1 MDFYWVGFFLWMCCL
16 PTVLTR
22 PETVRIV
29 GGIFDKSPETSNAER
44 AFTFAV
50 ERFNTQHYVN
60 DTTLV
65 ADAVQVASNDTFD
78 ATKTVCQLLSK
89 GVAAIFGPASQD
101 SAMAVGSVCR
111 SMDVPFVETRWEFE
125 ARESLVTSINL
136 HPSNRHISLAI
147 KDIVLSY
154 HWTTITIVYEEE
166 SALTRLQEVLH
177 ASAEPMKV
185 KVTVYRIPSRPD
197 MRELLKEIKRSGA
210 RHIIIDCRSQTLP
223 LLLEQIMEMQML
235 RSYYHYLFTS
245 MDLTLLNMSR
255 YSGDGVNIT
264 AVHLHD
270 TESAKFH
277 QVALDWR
284 SQFPEADTH
293 PMEMGLTT
301 EAMLIID
308 AVHVLA
314 EALTSH
320 LGRNMSL
327 QRLSCFHGH
336 KKSWDYGLSFFNYIK
351 SVTLKNGLTGEVNF
365 SINGGRDNPKIFIS
379 ELFDTS
385 GLKQRGFWNTSRQV
399 HLKPRDITSVGDLS
413 TYYNRTLI
421 VTTIR
426 EQPYVMYRETDKEG
440 VPVTG
445 NDRYYGFCIDMLK
458 KISEI
463 LHFSYKIVEVED
475 NNYGSELE
483 SGRWN
488 GMVGELM
495 ERKADLAVAPLTIT
509 YSREQVIDFS
519 KPYMHLGIT
528 ILYRSPEPQN
538 PGVFS
543 FLNPLSFDVWLYV
556 VLAFFLVSITL
567 FLLAR
572 FSPYEW
578 YNSHPCNPEYDEV
591 RNQFNL
597 TNCLW
602 FSFGGLM
609 QQGSEVNPRAFSTRV
624 LSGFWWFFSLIL
636 VSSYTAN
643 LAAFLTVERMVSP
656 ISSADDLSKQT
667 EIEYGTRSGGS
678 SETFFRR
685 SKIPTYQ
692 KMYEFMSARPHVFS
706 KTYDEGIERVLNS
719 KNYAFLLESTTAEYR
734 ISQHCKNLTLIGGLL
749 NSRGYGIGTPLGSAL
764 RDEITKA
771 ILSLQE
777 DETIIRLKQQWWK
790 SANCQN
796 NNANQ
801 KEDANEL
808 GVKNIGGI
816 FLVLISGLVAS
827 AMAAVAEFVWKSRQN
842 ATLDSKSLCGE
853 MMAEMRFACR
863 CNKRRNSKPV
873 IEHKYIPTAAYPA
886 SGMNGQAIQMAETVA

>member
-1 MDFYWVGFFLWMCCL
+1 M
-16 PTVLTR
+16 
-22 PETVRIV
+22 
-29 GGIFDKSPETSNAER
+29 SNAER
-44 AFTFAV
+44 AFRFAI
-50 ERFNTQHYVN
+50 ERLNAQNYFNG
-60 DTTLV
+60 TTLV
-65 ADAVQVASNDTFD
+65 PDARHVANNDIFN
-78 ATKTVCQLLSK
+78 ATKTVCRQLSK
-89 GVAAIFGPASQD
+89 GVAAIFGPASQE
-101 SAMAVGSVCR
+101 SATAVGSVCR
-111 SMDVPFVETRWEFE
+111 TMEIPFVETRWEHE
-125 ARESLVTSINL
+125 PRDSLKTSINL
-136 HPSNRHISLAI
+136 HPSNKHISMVI
-147 KDIVLSY
+147 KDIVFYY
-154 HWTTITIVYEEE
+154 HWTTITIVYEEDA
-166 SALTRLQEVLH
+166 ALTRLQEVLH
-177 ASAEPMKV
+177 ASAEPMKI

-197 MRELLKEIKRSGA
+197 MRDLLKEIKTSGA
-210 RHIIIDCRSQTLP
+210 RHIIIDCRSETLYP
-223 LLLEQIMEMQML
+223 LLEQIMEMQML

-245 MDLTLLNMSR
+245 MDVALLNMSR
-255 YSGDGVNIT
+255 YNGDGVNIT

-270 TESAKFH
+270 RESAQFH
-277 QVALDWR
+277 RVAVEWR
-284 SQFPEADTH
+284 ARFRGTDAH
-293 PMEMGLTT
+293 PMDKGLTT
-301 EAMLIID
+301 EASLVID
-308 AVHVLA
+308 AVNVMA
-314 EALTSH
+314 QALTMGI
-320 LGRNMSL
+320 GRNMTL
-327 QRLSCFHGH
+327 QRLSCFDKRPH
-336 KKSWDYGLSFFNYIK
+336 SPSVWDYGLSFFNYLK
-351 SVTLKNGLTGEVNF
+351 SVNLKNGLTGDVNF
-365 SINGGRDNPKIFIS
+365 SAFGERENPTIFIS
-379 ELFDTS
+379 ELTDTN
-385 GLKQRGFWNTSRQV
+385 GLEQRGFWNTSRQ
-399 HLKPRDITSVGDLS
+399 LYMKPRDETIITDPSS
-413 TYYNRTLI
+413 FINRTLI

-426 EQPYVMYRETDKEG
+426 EQPYVMFRETKDG

-445 NDRYYGFCIDMLK
+445 NARYYGYCIDMLQ
-458 KISEI
+458 KISER
-463 LHFSYKIVEVED
+463 LHFNYQIVEVED
-475 NNYGSELE
+475 DNYGSKLE

-488 GMVGELM
+488 GMVGELI

-509 YSREQVIDFS
+509 YSREQVMDFS

-591 RNQFNL
+591 ENQFNL

-678 SETFFRR
+678 TETFFSR

-692 KMYEFMSARPHVFS
+692 TMYEFMSARPHVFS
-706 KTYDEGIERVLNS
+706 KTYDAGIERVLNS

-734 ISQHCKNLTLIGGLL
+734 ISQHCNNLTLIGGLL

-764 RDEITKA
+764 RDEVTKA

-777 DETIIRLKQQWWK
+777 DDTLLKLKQKWWK
-790 SANCQN
+790 TSNCQSSL
-796 NNANQ
+796 NQ

-816 FLVLISGLVAS
+816 FLVLITGLLAGV
-827 AMAAVAEFVWKSRQN
+827 MAAVAEFVWKSRQN

-853 MMAEMRFACR
+853 MMAELRFACR

-873 IEHKYIPTAAYPA
+873 IEHKYIPTTPYPA
-886 SGMNGQAIQMAETVA
+886 PGMNGQAIQMAETVA